1 MCSAALRWESLA
13 KDVMARGEFVPDDLM
28 YDMVAQRL
36 RQADCERGFILDG
49 FPRNPAQAGWLDA
62 FLEHEFFDNA
72 QREQVS
78 AHCDPN

>member
-1 MCSAALRWESLA
+1 MCSAELPLGVLA
-13 KDVMARGEFVPDDLM
+13 KDVMARGELVPDDLM
-28 YDMVAQRL
+28 YDMVAWRL

-72 QREQVS
+72 QAREVA